1 MLPTMIPILGRSIA
15 VAYLVPLEADTTGPG
30 TPWSGPTPSVR
41 AQRLERL
48 RTRISAT
55 RMMMMRANQMTIEL
69 FDAGAGAGV
78 VMVSA
83 SGAAMVSAGITAPGS
98 AADVCAA
105 ALGAEPA
112 LAVAL

>member
-1 MLPTMIPILGRSIA
+1 M
-15 VAYLVPLEADTTGPG
+15 
-30 TPWSGPTPSVR
+30 
-41 AQRLERL
+41 
-48 RTRISAT
+48 
-55 RMMMMRANQMTIEL
+55 MMMMRANQMTIEL

-112 LAVAL
+112 LAVALGDAAAFARVTSTSVFDIVWGGPSVMMLAVSTSPSRRSSVRTGFPSMSTVIFR